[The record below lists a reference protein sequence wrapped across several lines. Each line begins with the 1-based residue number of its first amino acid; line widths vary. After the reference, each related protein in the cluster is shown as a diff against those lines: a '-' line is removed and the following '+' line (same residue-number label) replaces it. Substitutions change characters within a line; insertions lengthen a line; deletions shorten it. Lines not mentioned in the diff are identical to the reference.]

1 MNIFSAYINEV
12 RDYIGSYKLKI
23 TGEIKINDK
32 QGVNLL
38 QVSEEDRSIINKL
51 LAELRAKF
59 YYLKIEVQEN
69 LVEMNIK
76 FFAYEKFIAH
86 ADFLEEF
93 RATLALALQKLNE
106 STQLVAN
113 INAKGMFL
121 SPKEQQNF
129 IFLSKASMVEYK
141 IIEKV
146 AHNGISEILLHKI
159 KVYGITMLFTVLII
173 YTLYCL
179 YAYIPD
185 HDPNKLLVKVL

>member
-59 YYLKIEVQEN
+59 YYLKIEIQEN
-69 LVEMNIK
+69 LVEMNI
-76 FFAYEKFIAH
+76 KFIAH